1 MIFIF
6 QLISTFIQCLKK
18 TIEAK
23 INTFNKIKFYSNF
36 LSTMFFRKI
45 LLLFCSTFLFFWMS
59 AQDQNDFESWTSV
72 GIEKKLF
79 DKTLTLS
86 LSEQVRLENNSSNM
100 DLFFTQLGIKYQF
113 FKNWSIAFGY
123 RLMRENEGNKDL
135 SKHSRW
141 HTDLSFKHKM
151 NRFGIS
157 YRFRF
162 QQKSS
167 ISENYLPI
175 NKMRF
180 RLKTSYNIKDW
191 KWDPYFTSEL
201 FHIQKRIS
209 IENYVPSVAQSN
221 FSIVGF
227 EKIRFSFGTSK
238 KVKNLG
244 KLNLFYR
251 FEHEFNGYPYSIS
264 DMEDWSSST
273 HALTGFKNWHIIG
286 LNFNFNI

>member
-1 MIFIF
+1 
-6 QLISTFIQCLKK
+6 
-18 TIEAK
+18 
-23 INTFNKIKFYSNF
+23 
-36 LSTMFFRKI
+36 
-45 LLLFCSTFLFFWMS
+45 
-59 AQDQNDFESWTSV
+59 
-72 GIEKKLF
+72 
-79 DKTLTLS
+79 
-86 LSEQVRLENNSSNM
+86 
-100 DLFFTQLGIKYQF
+100 
-113 FKNWSIAFGY
+113 
-123 RLMRENEGNKDL
+123 MRENEGNKDL

-141 HTDLSFKHKM
+141 HTDLSFKHKI

-227 EKIRFSFGTSK
+227 EKIRFNFGTSK

-251 FEHEFNGYPYSIS
+251 FEHEFNGTPTFLV
-264 DMEDWSSST
+264 W
-273 HALTGFKNWHIIG
+273 KIG
-286 LNFNFNI
+286 LPLPTL

>member
-1 MIFIF
+1 M
-6 QLISTFIQCLKK
+6 
-18 TIEAK
+18 
-23 INTFNKIKFYSNF
+23 
-36 LSTMFFRKI
+36 
-45 LLLFCSTFLFFWMS
+45 
-59 AQDQNDFESWTSV
+59 
-72 GIEKKLF
+72 
-79 DKTLTLS
+79 
-86 LSEQVRLENNSSNM
+86 
-100 DLFFTQLGIKYQF
+100 
-113 FKNWSIAFGY
+113 

-209 IENYVPSVAQSN
+209 IETNEFCAILFNLLTCTFCRRHPKFYPS
-221 FSIVGF
+221 FKSIEYKYMF
-227 EKIRFSFGTSK
+227 
-238 KVKNLG
+238 
-244 KLNLFYR
+244 
-251 FEHEFNGYPYSIS
+251 
-264 DMEDWSSST
+264 
-273 HALTGFKNWHIIG
+273 
-286 LNFNFNI
+286 